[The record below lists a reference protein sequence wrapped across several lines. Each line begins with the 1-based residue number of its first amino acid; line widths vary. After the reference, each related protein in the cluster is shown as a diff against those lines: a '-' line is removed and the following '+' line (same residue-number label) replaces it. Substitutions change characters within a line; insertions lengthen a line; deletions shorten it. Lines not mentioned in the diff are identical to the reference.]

1 MSKTLAPLKISVA
14 SQFSKEVI
22 ERPSSPCGKGFA
34 WLSRLKTGVSLVL
47 LIGLIWSSGTILPS
61 GNWFGMEWN
70 QSALALPPGNAIT
83 DGKALLRYSLPLD
96 NKPVRDLQSSIE
108 SMSEVLRGRRKVGA
122 INRNLDTADR
132 ILNTKRDNLLASI
145 PDDRKAEAEAVID
158 RLKAGVAEMRSSVEK
173 QDKEAIWTGR
183 GQLLDQVGQLEELM
197 VAQFPFE
204 VPEDYSNLP
213 QLKGRATVE
222 VKTTKGDMMLVV
234 DGYNAPV
241 TAGNF
246 VDLVQR
252 GFYDGLEFIRAEDFY
267 VAQVGDPPG
276 KEDGF
281 IDPKTGKYR
290 AVPLEIMVQGDKKPT
305 YGVTL
310 EEAGRYL
317 DQPVLPFSAY
327 GTLGMA
333 RPGENNNGGSSQ
345 FFFFLFEPELTPA
358 GLNLLDGRY
367 AVFGYVTENKD
378 VLDKIRAGDKIVSA
392 RVVKGAENLVEPQ
405 SA

>member
-1 MSKTLAPLKISVA
+1 MSRTLAPLKRLPAVRPFLRRSGLTAIS
-14 SQFSKEVI
+14 Q
-22 ERPSSPCGKGFA
+22 
-34 WLSRLKTGVSLVL
+34 LLKAGVSLVL
-47 LIGLIWSSGTILPS
+47 LIGLLWSSGAMLPPVNLL
-61 GNWFGMEWN
+61 GFEWN
-70 QSALALPPGNAIT
+70 SVALALPPGNAIT
-83 DGKALLRYSLPLD
+83 DGKALLRYALPID
-96 NKPVRDLQSSIE
+96 NKPVRDLQVSLE
-108 SMSEVLRGRRKVGA
+108 GMSEALRGRRKVSA

-132 ILNTKRDNLLASI
+132 ILNQKAGNLLASV
-145 PDDRKAEAEAVID
+145 PDQNKAEAEAAID
-158 RLKAGVAEMRSSVEK
+158 RLKAGVTEIRSAVEK

-183 GQLLDQVGQLEELM
+183 AQLLDQVGQLEELM
-197 VAQFPFE
+197 VAGFPFE
-204 VPEDYSNLP
+204 VPEEYSSLP

-222 VKTTKGDMMLVV
+222 VQTTKGDMTLVV

-252 GFYDGLEFIRAEDFY
+252 GFYDGLEFVRAEDFY
-267 VAQVGDPPG
+267 VAQIGDPPG
-276 KEDGF
+276 KEEGF
-281 IDPKTGKYR
+281 VDPKTGKYR
-290 AVPLEIMVQGDKKPT
+290 AVPLEIMVQGDKQPT

-333 RPGENNNGGSSQ
+333 RPGEDNNGGSSQ

-392 RVVKGAENLVEPQ
+392 KVVKGAENLVEPA